1 MLDFTDKVAIVTG
14 AGRGL
19 GRAHAMLLAARGC
32 RVVVNDL
39 AEPDG
44 RGPAHDVVDEIRGVG
59 GDAVVNEASV
69 AQAPEAIVDAAVKAF
84 GGLDILI
91 NNAGVFDPRPFGDFT
106 PEEWPLQVQVHLLG
120 GVRLCQAAWPLLKAS
135 ARGKVINTI
144 SSGVYGNSL
153 LTGYAAAKGGLLGFS
168 RAMAHDGGPF
178 GIDVNSVF
186 PGASTRMQSSID
198 EAMQPFLKAHF
209 QPERVAAF
217 VAWLV
222 HQDTR
227 ITGEMFEVG
236 GGVAARVRFA
246 HHGFVGAAAQTPEA
260 WQDAAG
266 MIFAES
272 ALYPIAGTLDM
283 AMQQTRAVD
292 PNFRVSLDDILE
304 H

>member
-1 MLDFTDKVAIVTG
+1 MLDFSGKVAIVTG

-44 RGPAHDVVDEIRGVG
+44 LGPAHEVVGEILSAG
-59 GDAVVNEASV
+59 GDAVVNETNV
-69 AQAPEAIVDAAVKAF
+69 AEAPEAIVEAAVQAF

-106 PEEWPLQVQVHLLG
+106 PESWPEQVKVHLLG

-135 ARGKVINTI
+135 GRGKVINTI

-168 RAMAHDGGPF
+168 RALAHDGEPF

-186 PGASTRMQSSID
+186 PGASTRMQASID
-198 EAMQPFLKAHF
+198 AALQPFLKAHF

-222 HQDTR
+222 HEDTR

-236 GGVAARVRFA
+236 GGVAARVRYA
-246 HHGFVGAAAQTPEA
+246 HQGFVSAVAQTPEG
-260 WQDAAG
+260 WQDAASAL
-266 MIFAES
+266 FAEQ
-272 ALYPIAGTLDM
+272 ALHPIAGTLDM
-283 AMQQTRAVD
+283 AMQQIGAVD
-292 PNFRVSLDDILE
+292 PDFSVSLNDILE